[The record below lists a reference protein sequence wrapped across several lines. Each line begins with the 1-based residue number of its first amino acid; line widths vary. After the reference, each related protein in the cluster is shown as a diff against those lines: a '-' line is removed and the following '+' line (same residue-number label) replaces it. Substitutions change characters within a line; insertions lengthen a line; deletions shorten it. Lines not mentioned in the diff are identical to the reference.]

1 MSSPSASP
9 GARRCGGPDWTPD
22 SAAAAARRHGIHLT
36 PAHWQILGCARE
48 ECLRTRHLPDASV
61 LARRT
66 GVARAEIEALFPG
79 GARRVIAEIAG
90 MRPLRRAPDARRR
103 DGMFHEAPKEP

>member
-1 MSSPSASP
+1 MNTTAPRP

-48 ECLRTRHLPDASV
+48 ECLRTQHLPDTCALAERTG
-61 LARRT
+61 LARD
-66 GVARAEIEALFPG
+66 EIEALFPG
-79 GARRVIAEIAG
+79 GACEVIAEIAG
-90 MRPLRRAPDARRR
+90 MTRPRWAPVAD
-103 DGMFHEAPKEP
+103 